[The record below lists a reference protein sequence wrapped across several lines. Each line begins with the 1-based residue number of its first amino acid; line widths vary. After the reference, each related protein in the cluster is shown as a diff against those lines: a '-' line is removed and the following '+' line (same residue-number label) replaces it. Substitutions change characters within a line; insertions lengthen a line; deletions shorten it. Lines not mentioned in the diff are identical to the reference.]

1 MGERIV
7 TRGYCR
13 LLSIASLLTYLLI
26 VMGGVV
32 CVTGSGLGCPDWPM
46 CYGQIVP
53 PLDMGAIIETTH
65 RFFAAATT
73 PLIVAA
79 AVLGW
84 RRYRSVRWLSRPA
97 VIAVGL
103 VLAVVV
109 FGAFAVLTGL
119 PPVVAAID
127 VGSAL
132 MVLALVLTTWR
143 VALARRDNPELPDRL
158 AFRTPFAK
166 LTLSALAAVFLVLVG
181 GVLVAEVGSVAR
193 CVGWPLYGVV
203 AGAGEI
209 GGSLP
214 AARRVLGVVAA
225 GLIVAVTIQA
235 WRRHRDNAP
244 PSPRGH
250 GAGRRARRRSG
261 GWNAHGSPRLYVG
274 LRRPLRRCG
283 LRHVGPACRPCRPGR
298 HAAPRFRFRP
308 TGQVKHRA
316 GVRRHPAFR
325 ACLAFSRR
333 QESTYA
339 IAHLCP
345 FSVDSRRRHAG
356 YCRVFRGRR
365 AGVHPQTRNANSH
378 HSFRSTGNPAARTIV
393 CDRERLHVTPQEEK
407 SL

>member
-1 MGERIV
+1 MGEHIV

-13 LLSIASLLTYLLI
+13 LLSIASLMTYLLI

-46 CYGQIVP
+46 CYGQIIP

-97 VIAVGL
+97 VIAVVL

-143 VALARRDNPELPDRL
+143 VALARRDNPDLPDRL

-244 PSPRGH
+244 L
-250 GAGRRARRRSG
+250 RRAATALAG
-261 GWNAHGSPRLYVG
+261 ALAVEAVAGMLMVAHGFTLVYGALYAAAASGTWALLVV
-274 LRRPLRRCG
+274 LAVLAATPLCVSDADRP
-283 LRHVGPACRPCRPGR
+283 
-298 HAAPRFRFRP
+298 
-308 TGQVKHRA
+308 
-316 GVRRHPAFR
+316 
-325 ACLAFSRR
+325 
-333 QESTYA
+333 
-339 IAHLCP
+339 
-345 FSVDSRRRHAG
+345 
-356 YCRVFRGRR
+356 
-365 AGVHPQTRNANSH
+365 
-378 HSFRSTGNPAARTIV
+378 AR
-393 CDRERLHVTPQEEK
+393 
-407 SL
+407 